1 MQTLYLESRFQRT
14 LRTKKAL
21 KEAVKAGKQVY
32 VYSESIHGDG
42 SAPDGRN
49 TLCGPEPYVRN
60 WYAEITTKDGVI
72 LTVK

>member
-1 MQTLYLESRFQRT
+1 MQTLYLESRFQRKF
-14 LRTKKAL
+14 RTKKAL
-21 KEAVKAGKQVY
+21 KDAVKAGQEVY

-49 TLCGPEPYVRN
+49 TLCGPEPYVRK